1 MKVSRIAHEKK
12 TVELMI
18 RLYCRKKEKNK
29 ILCTDCEE
37 LLRYAHAR
45 LDRCP
50 FGEKKGACKECTVH
64 CYKPV
69 LRERMRQVM
78 RFSGPRMLFYAPW
91 QTIRHLLNLITYSKK
106 SVMKKAIIIGAT
118 SGIGQEVDK
127 MPVTGRLENRSSRQT
142 AIFSRKP
149 ATGSTGSNSNP
160 SIRRNPRGC
169 KRKAE
174 SAHRQTRRHGFVSS

>member
-1 MKVSRIAHEKK
+1 MSIQSVKKKEMKVSRIAHEKK

-29 ILCTDCEE
+29 TLCTDCEE

-69 LRERMRQVM
+69 PV
-78 RFSGPRMLFYAPW
+78 SY
-91 QTIRHLLNLITYSKK
+91 THLTLPT
-106 SVMKKAIIIGAT
+106 
-118 SGIGQEVDK
+118 
-127 MPVTGRLENRSSRQT
+127 
-142 AIFSRKP
+142 
-149 ATGSTGSNSNP
+149 NSL
-160 SIRRNPRGC
+160 
-169 KRKAE
+169 
-174 SAHRQTRRHGFVSS
+174 V

>member
-37 LLRYAHAR
+37 LLRY
-45 LDRCP
+45 
-50 FGEKKGACKECTVH
+50 GEKKGACKECTVH

-91 QTIRHLLNLITYSKK
+91 QTIRHLLNL
-106 SVMKKAIIIGAT
+106 
-118 SGIGQEVDK
+118 
-127 MPVTGRLENRSSRQT
+127 
-142 AIFSRKP
+142 
-149 ATGSTGSNSNP
+149 
-160 SIRRNPRGC
+160 
-169 KRKAE
+169 
-174 SAHRQTRRHGFVSS
+174 